1 MTSPQPFIPDEQQDA
16 PRPVGYIEHGWNKCK
31 EQPMVPIGAIATTAA
46 LLGASAS
53 LRSGN
58 RRQFQHFLRLRVAA
72 QGVTVVAMVVGAF
85 MLTEKA
91 EDAAEKRA
99 RARTNLPPPDPAPV
113 EENVEHMYPPR
124 NKTKVSDFT
133 RRLREA
139 EDQQR
144 TDDAINNARK

>member
-1 MTSPQPFIPDEQQDA
+1 
-16 PRPVGYIEHGWNKCK
+16 
-31 EQPMVPIGAIATTAA
+31 MVPLGAIATTAA

-58 RRQFQHFLRLRVAA
+58 RKQFQNFLRLRVAA

-99 RARTNLPPPDPAPV
+99 RARTSGLKREGEPRATQLTQPRPPAARRPGAHRGHRPPLSPAQQDARVRLYPPPARGRGPAG
-113 EENVEHMYPPR
+113 
-124 NKTKVSDFT
+124 D
-133 RRLREA
+133 RRPY
-139 EDQQR
+139 QQR
-144 TDDAINNARK
+144 AQVMQRVARVGLG